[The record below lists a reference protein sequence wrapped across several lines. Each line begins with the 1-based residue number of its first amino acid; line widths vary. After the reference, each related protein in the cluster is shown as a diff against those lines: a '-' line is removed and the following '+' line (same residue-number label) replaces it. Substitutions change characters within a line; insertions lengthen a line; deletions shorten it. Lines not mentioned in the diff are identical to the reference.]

1 MTNQTEFSIVYGGDA
16 YSDNQIDARTLG
28 NALSSLATLIEH
40 SDKLLNGEGVSPKLT
55 VKAHKEGSFEVIC
68 EAIGISM
75 NTLEALGL
83 TTGAATA
90 IGSIWAALE
99 IIKGKKIAEIN
110 TDKSSGIS
118 KLIVGNKELECTEDV
133 KKLLTSQAIRK
144 EIDQLV
150 YKPLQT
156 EKSSLFKL
164 KSDNQEILTEVEK
177 DSAKSFKRK
186 NVLVQK
192 DIETET
198 REVNVH
204 FAKVNFSS
212 VRGWS
217 IILPDGEHITVA
229 MNDEN
234 FLERVNTNQ
243 TRFSKDDL
251 FVVSLRTETVT
262 EEDVITKT
270 AYSIDKVIRH
280 RAAEERRII

>member
-1 MTNQTEFSIVYGGDA
+1 MSNLTEFSIVYGGDA

-28 NALSSLATLIEH
+28 NALSSLASLIEH
-40 SDKLLNGEGVSPKLT
+40 SDKLLNGEKVSPKLT
-55 VKAHKEGSFEVIC
+55 VKAHKEGSFAVIC
-68 EAIGISM
+68 EAIGVSL

-90 IGSIWAALE
+90 IGSIWAALD

-110 TDKSSGIS
+110 TDKQSGIS
-118 KLIVGNKELECTEDV
+118 KLTVGNKDIECTEDV
-133 KKLLTSQAIRK
+133 KKLLTSQVIRK

-156 EKSSLFKL
+156 EKSSVFKL
-164 KSDNQEILTEVEK
+164 KSDDQEILTEVEK

-192 DIETET
+192 DIETEV

-251 FVVSLRTETVT
+251 FVVLLRTETVT

-270 AYSIDKVIRH
+270 AYSIDRVIRH

>member
-28 NALSSLATLIEH
+28 NALSSLASLIEH
-40 SDKLLNGEGVSPKLT
+40 SDKLLNGEKASPKLT
-55 VKAHKEGSFEVIC
+55 VKANKEGSFEVIC
-68 EAIGISM
+68 EAIGISL

-90 IGSIWAALE
+90 IGSIWAALD

-110 TDKSSGIS
+110 TNKQSGIS
-118 KLIVGNKELECTEDV
+118 KLTVGNKDIECTEDV
-133 KKLLTSQAIRK
+133 KKLLTSQVIRK
-144 EIDQLV
+144 EIDLLV
-150 YKPLQT
+150 YTPLQT
-156 EKSSLFKL
+156 EKSSVFKL
-164 KSDNQEILTEVEK
+164 KSNDQEILTEVEK

-192 DIETET
+192 DIETEV

-217 IILPDGEHITVA
+217 IILPDGEHTTVT

-234 FLERVNTNQ
+234 FLEQVNTNQ

-270 AYSIDKVIRH
+270 TYSIDKVIRH
-280 RAAEERRII
+280 RAAEERRLI

>member
-40 SDKLLNGEGVSPKLT
+40 SDKLLNGEKASPKLT

-68 EAIGISM
+68 EAVGISM

-90 IGSIWAALE
+90 IGSIWAALG

-118 KLIVGNKELECTEDV
+118 KLTVGNKEIECTEDV

-164 KSDNQEILTEVEK
+164 KSDNKEILTEVEK

-217 IILPDGEHITVA
+217 IILPNGEHITVA

>member
-1 MTNQTEFSIVYGGDA
+1 MTNQKEFSIVYGGDA

-28 NALSSLATLIEH
+28 NALSSLAALIEH
-40 SDKLLNGEGVSPKLT
+40 SDKLLNGESSSPKLT
-55 VKAHKEGSFEVIC
+55 VKAHKEGSFEIIC

-83 TTGAATA
+83 TTGAATV
-90 IGSIWAALE
+90 IGSIWAALD

-110 TDKSSGIS
+110 TDKRSGIS
-118 KLIVGNKELECTEDV
+118 KLTVGNKELECTEDV
-133 KKLLTSQAIRK
+133 KKLLTSQVIRK

-164 KSDNQEILTEVEK
+164 KSDDQEILTEVK
-177 DSAKSFKRK
+177 QDSAKNFRRK
-186 NVLVQK
+186 NALVQK
-192 DIETET
+192 DIETVEK
-198 REVNVH
+198 EVNVH

-217 IILPDGEHITVA
+217 IILPSGEHITVA

-243 TRFSKDDL
+243 TSFSKDDL
-251 FVVSLRTETVT
+251 FVVLLRTETVI
-262 EEDVITKT
+262 EENVITKKT
-270 AYSIDKVIRH
+270 YSIDRVIRH
-280 RAAEERRII
+280 RAAEKRRII